1 MTQRPDF
8 RAHLKGKPQDM
19 NKKNPAPQATDDSHW
34 QAVTALILAIL
45 GIYFV
50 WVPGLNFILG
60 LLALFFGIRG
70 LRSQE
75 KVASITAIIV
85 SAFNIFGSLLVIGTI
100 AILLRFFGWNQV
112 PTIND
117 NDNRYHQSTTHQSS
131 NKPLPSGSERSNNN
145 RTSTNHQSSDD
156 SIARSQDNTTV
167 VNANH
172 QELTPETI
180 DDNLMVEF
188 PPQFLLLDPE
198 EWQSIVESQEYTIPL
213 RTPEGWR

>member
-19 NKKNPAPQATDDSHW
+19 NKNNPAPQTTDDNRW

-75 KVASITAIIV
+75 KVASVTAIIV

-100 AILLRFFGWNQV
+100 AILFRLFGGSQTPATNK
-112 PTIND
+112 ND
-117 NDNRYHQSTTHQSS
+117 DYYPQSAIHQSS
-131 NKPLPSGSERSNNN
+131 GKLLPNSDEQSLNDHTN
-145 RTSTNHQSSDD
+145 RQSTSTSTSRHQD
-156 SIARSQDNTTV
+156 SASAKTNRQEAATQTV
-167 VNANH
+167 
-172 QELTPETI
+172 

-188 PPQFLLLDPE
+188 PPQFLLLDPD
-198 EWQSIVESQEYTIPL
+198 EWQSIMESQEYTVPL
-213 RTPEGWR
+213 QTPQDWR

>member
-19 NKKNPAPQATDDSHW
+19 NKKNPAPQTTDDSRW

-50 WVPGLNFILG
+50 WAPGLNFILG

-85 SAFNIFGSLLVIGTI
+85 SAFNIFGSLLVI
-100 AILLRFFGWNQV
+100 AAVAVILRLFGWGQAPAAN
-112 PTIND
+112 P
-117 NDNRYHQSTTHQSS
+117 
-131 NKPLPSGSERSNNN
+131 
-145 RTSTNHQSSDD
+145 QSSDYHFQ
-156 SIARSQDNTTV
+156 SNTQQTPTQVIKTKRESSNEQTTRGQSTSNEGRRRSNSVSVETNTQEQDLRTF
-167 VNANH
+167 
-172 QELTPETI
+172 
-180 DDNLMVEF
+180 DDEMMIEF
-188 PPQFLLLDPE
+188 PPQFLLLNPE
-198 EWQSIVESQEYTIPL
+198 EWQSIVESEEYTVPL
-213 RTPEGWR
+213 RTPEDWR